1 MEEKKSCMKL
11 NINSKTYL
19 YALFLPISCM
29 FIHFFQEI
37 MIRKSKDTNHYKIL
51 KYNLPLL
58 FYYFLPK
65 IFSLFIILIIRS
77 KSKGESN
84 IEEQN
89 KLIRRYHISIKKE
102 NRKLL
107 FLIYIISLLEVIYKA
122 NDSVLYYLKKIE
134 KTKTLIEKRT
144 GFIIFVPL
152 FSYLILH
159 KKLYKHHVFALIL
172 TIIGAIIIH
181 ITRFSLGYSTFKD
194 IGYHILNL
202 GFSSIFSLSLVLIK
216 YVMVK
221 YLIISPYNFL
231 FYDGIFCVTNSFLCP
246 FLEYP
251 FVTKIDDVDKNPKI
265 KGENDHY
272 FKNNFSEIIKIFKVN
287 NFVFYLSFILSFL
300 ASFGYFICN
309 ASTIFY
315 FSPYLNVLTDF
326 VTPFLLYL
334 FSFIFLN
341 EDDNKGKNIRIG
353 FEIFG
358 FIIVFFGALILNEII
373 IFNCFGL
380 NENTYLSISERG
392 EKDSGQELS
401 PNLLADDN
409 DDDDNN
415 EGEGNTIED

>member
-29 FIHFFQEI
+29 FIHFFQEL

-65 IFSLFIILIIRS
+65 IFSLFILLIIKS

-84 IEEQN
+84 VEEQN

-107 FLIYIISLLEVIYKA
+107 FLIYIISLLEIIYKA
-122 NDSVLYYLKKIE
+122 NDSVLYYLKKIK
-134 KTKTLIEKRT
+134 KTEILIEKRT

-159 KKLYKHHVFALIL
+159 KKLYRHHVFALIL

-181 ITRFSLGYSTFKD
+181 ITRFSLKYSTFKD
-194 IGYHILNL
+194 IGYHIINL
-202 GFSSIFSLSLVLIK
+202 GFSSFFSLSLVLIK

-231 FYDGIFCVTNSFLCP
+231 LYDGIFCVFNSLLCP

-251 FVTKIDDVDKNPKI
+251 FVTKIDDANNNPGI
-265 KGENDHY
+265 KGENDNY
-272 FKNNFSEIIKIFKVN
+272 FKNNFFEIIKIFKGK

-309 ASTIFY
+309 VSTIFY

-334 FSFIFLN
+334 FSFFFLK
-341 EDDNKGKNIRIG
+341 EDKQKEKYIRL
-353 FEIFG
+353 FLESFG
-358 FIIVFFGALILNEII
+358 FSIVIFGALILNEII
-373 IFNCFGL
+373 ILNCFGL
-380 NENTYLSISERG
+380 NENTYHYISERG
-392 EKDSGQELS
+392 EKDSGKELS
-401 PNLLADDN
+401 PNLFNDDN
-409 DDDDNN
+409 DDDENN
-415 EGEGNTIED
+415 DGEGNTSDN